1 MARIT
6 VQDCLSKVGNENR
19 FSLIHLAVGRV
30 HQHRDGQ
37 PFLVQCKNKEVVA
50 TLREIAAG
58 EVNFDNIR
66 DFDRKPKAPAPADQP
81 QEAASEEIVAE
92 KTSPDE

>member
-19 FSLIHLAVGRV
+19 FALIHLAVQRV

-37 PFLVQCKNKEVVA
+37 PFLVQCKNKEIVS

-58 EVNFDNIR
+58 EVSFDTIAEYNR
-66 DFDRKPKAPAPADQP
+66 QPAGRRAAVEAPVVTTLETID
-81 QEAASEEIVAE
+81 EED
-92 KTSPDE
+92 SL